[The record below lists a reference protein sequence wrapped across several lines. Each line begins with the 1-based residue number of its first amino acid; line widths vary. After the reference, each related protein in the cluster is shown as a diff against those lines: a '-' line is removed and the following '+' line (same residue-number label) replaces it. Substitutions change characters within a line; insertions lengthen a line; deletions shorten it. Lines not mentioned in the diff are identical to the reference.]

1 MQKWYTVKVKYTK
14 QLEDG
19 KLKRVS
25 EPYLFAAVNFTD
37 AESRVHKEVGANV
50 SGEFDVTSISATD
63 FADIF
68 QYDDADTWFKC
79 KVTYISE
86 DSDSGSEKKVSNNFL
101 VTAQN
106 VKEAYNRIDD
116 NLKDMMVSYETPTI
130 TETPIVEVFPA
141 EENLD
146 VEISRTP
153 IENEG

>member
-130 TETPIVEVFPA
+130 TETPIIEVFPA

>member
-37 AESRVHKEVGANV
+37 AESRVHKEVGAYV

-79 KVTYISE
+79 KVTYVSE
-86 DSDSGSEKKVSNNFL
+86 DSDTGSEKKVSNNFL

-106 VKEAYNRIDD
+106 VKEAYDRIDD

>member
-86 DSDSGSEKKVSNNFL
+86 DLDSGSEKKVSNNFL

-106 VKEAYNRIDD
+106 VKEAYNRIDE

-130 TETPIVEVFPA
+130 TETPIIEVFPA

-146 VEISRTP
+146 VELSRTS
-153 IENEG
+153 IENAE

>member
-1 MQKWYTVKVKYTK
+1 M
-14 QLEDG
+14 
-19 KLKRVS
+19 
-25 EPYLFAAVNFTD
+25 
-37 AESRVHKEVGANV
+37 
-50 SGEFDVTSISATD
+50 
-63 FADIF
+63 
-68 QYDDADTWFKC
+68 
-79 KVTYISE
+79 
-86 DSDSGSEKKVSNNFL
+86 

>member
-79 KVTYISE
+79 KVTYVSE